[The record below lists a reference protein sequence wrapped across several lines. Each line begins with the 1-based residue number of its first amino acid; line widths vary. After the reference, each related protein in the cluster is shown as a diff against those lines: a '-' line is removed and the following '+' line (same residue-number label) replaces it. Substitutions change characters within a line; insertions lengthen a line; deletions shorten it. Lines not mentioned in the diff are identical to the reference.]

1 MPLCRIYRRLV
12 LHSARD
18 RVRGGSLNA
27 LVDFIETI
35 STPGLYPPT
44 SHNSSICPVCGCV
57 SQFDCESF
65 SFFYIL
71 SPSRLY
77 SIIFEFF
84 DGFLLERIWCEL
96 TRRSL
101 LTRFFPPI
109 VTFGWIWNNL
119 WAIFLPPRLFLFSFV
134 NEICW
139 PDCLAFCKFSFHS
152 PCYLFAYRICARNVG
167 KRNV

>member
-1 MPLCRIYRRLV
+1 MTDSSPSLFPLHIHSSGHKRAPGSTGRGATRDEPHTLQCNVYCLDQLPPYERLDRSSSLLFDQKRFFFFYCMTQDMCRCAAYRRLV

-35 STPGLYPPT
+35 STPGLYPTT

-65 SFFYIL
+65 SFLYIL

-77 SIIFEFF
+77 SIVFEFL
-84 DGFLLERIWCEL
+84 DGFLLERI
-96 TRRSL
+96 
-101 LTRFFPPI
+101 
-109 VTFGWIWNNL
+109 
-119 WAIFLPPRLFLFSFV
+119 
-134 NEICW
+134 
-139 PDCLAFCKFSFHS
+139 
-152 PCYLFAYRICARNVG
+152 
-167 KRNV
+167 

>member
-77 SIIFEFF
+77 SIVFEFF
-84 DGFLLERIWCEL
+84 DCFLLERIWCEL

-101 LTRFFPPI
+101 LTRFFPPHCY
-109 VTFGWIWNNL
+109 VRLDMEQSLGYFFYPLVCSCFRL
-119 WAIFLPPRLFLFSFV
+119 WMKYAGPIAWPFV
-134 NEICW
+134 NLVSTRLVI
-139 PDCLAFCKFSFHS
+139 
-152 PCYLFAYRICARNVG
+152 YLPTEFALET
-167 KRNV
+167 